1 MSERDSGLVV
11 RIPVDLAE
19 ISRLPALV
27 EDFAARNGLP
37 ATLVATFNLVLE
49 ELVAN
54 IVMYGYDDDDDRHR
68 DRAIEIRLS
77 RHADVVTLQVEDDA
91 RPFDPLQ
98 LGAPDTDAALE
109 DREPGGLGIH
119 FVRTLMDTVEYRRVG
134 DRNRLVMTKNI
145 QPQKDA
151 SNE

>member
-19 ISRLPALV
+19 ISRLPTLV

-37 ATLVATFNLVLE
+37 ATLAATFNLVLE

-54 IVMYGYDDDDDRHR
+54 IVMYGYDDDADRPP

-98 LGAPDTDAALE
+98 LEAPDTGATLE
-109 DREPGGLGIH
+109 EREPGGLGIH
-119 FVRTLMDTVEYRRVG
+119 FVRTLMDTVEYRRAG

-145 QPQKDA
+145 QPPTTNA
-151 SNE
+151 